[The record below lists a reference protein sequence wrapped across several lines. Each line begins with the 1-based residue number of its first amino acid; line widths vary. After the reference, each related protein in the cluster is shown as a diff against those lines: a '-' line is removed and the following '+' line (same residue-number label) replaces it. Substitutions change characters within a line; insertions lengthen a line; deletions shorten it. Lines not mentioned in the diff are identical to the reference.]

1 MLIVGTMNTEGLEY
15 RGTAVD
21 VPVSIK
27 ILRDRLG
34 RYHLGLGDLPP
45 VDLGA
50 DVEQR
55 IAKIISDAQG
65 AFSLIEQ
72 DIDQDAAG
80 THGATVRATS
90 YAHLEEAVAAVR
102 RSCADV
108 AHVED
113 RAGRIVYPEGAGP

>member
-1 MLIVGTMNTEGLEY
+1 MLIIGTMNTGGLEY
-15 RGTAVD
+15 RGAVVD

-65 AFSLIEQ
+65 AFSLIEY
-72 DIDQDAAG
+72 DIDQDATM
-80 THGATVRATS
+80 THEATS
-90 YAHLEEAVAAVR
+90 RTTSYTSPEEAVAAAR

-108 AHVED
+108 AYVVD
-113 RAGRIVYPEGAGP
+113 RAGEIIYPEEGP